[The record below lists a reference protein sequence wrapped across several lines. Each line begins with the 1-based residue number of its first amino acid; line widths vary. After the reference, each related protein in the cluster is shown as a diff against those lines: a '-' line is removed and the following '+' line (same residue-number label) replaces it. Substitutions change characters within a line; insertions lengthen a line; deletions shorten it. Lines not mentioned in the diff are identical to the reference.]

1 MGKNIKKYVINI
13 GSGNRE
19 GKSIQINLSG
29 RKKVNPDQQ
38 KSKKEKSNNIFITG
52 FFGWENIKWVFRE
65 FWKIYSDEPSFF
77 SKKRFESSIGFVIGQ
92 AGMILYLWNNYN
104 TITMSE
110 FLLWAGAEFVVA
122 GYYVNQIQREK
133 KSNENT
139 FTINEEDFYEEED
152 IPDNKEAEDTDADL
166 PTNL

>member
-1 MGKNIKKYVINI
+1 
-13 GSGNRE
+13 
-19 GKSIQINLSG
+19 
-29 RKKVNPDQQ
+29 
-38 KSKKEKSNNIFITG
+38 
-52 FFGWENIKWVFRE
+52 
-65 FWKIYSDEPSFF
+65 
-77 SKKRFESSIGFVIGQ
+77 
-92 AGMILYLWNNYN
+92 
-104 TITMSE
+104 MSE

>member
-13 GSGNRE
+13 GSGNR
-19 GKSIQINLSG
+19 GKSIQINLRG
-29 RKKVNPDQQ
+29 RKNTSTDEERTTKK
-38 KSKKEKSNNIFITG
+38 KSSNILITG

-92 AGMILYLWNNYN
+92 AGMVLYLWNNYN

-133 KSNENT
+133 KTNENT
-139 FTINEEDFYEEED
+139 FTINEEDFYEEEE